1 MPFKTPTLPELTARA
16 EGDFENR
23 LPGSGAQ
30 LRRSNA
36 NVLARVHAGGLH
48 GVYGFQ
54 RYLAPQFS
62 PVTAEAE
69 MLDTHHGNTW
79 GISRKPGAYAAG
91 NATFD
96 ATQNGLTVSAGTRL
110 SLPDGTEYET
120 TAEAVSAGGA
130 VTVAC
135 QALTAGADGNAAATS
150 PIVMVS
156 PVAGIMTDGAV
167 AAGGLTGGA
176 DSEGDGDF
184 RTRIL
189 ERIRTPPHGG
199 AGFDYVRWA
208 KEVAGVTRA
217 WVFPNELGLGTVIVR
232 FMTDDTTEDGIPDAG
247 AVAAVQAL
255 IDQDDRRPVTADV
268 TAVAPAA
275 KPLDLVI
282 SGLTPDTAGVQAA
295 IVANLQD
302 LLRREAS
309 PGATILLSHIR
320 EAISIAAGEHDHVL
334 VSIAAAAPAD
344 FETTSSQI
352 ATLGDV
358 TFS

>member
-1 MPFKTPTLPELTARA
+1 MPFKTPTLTELTARA
-16 EGDFENR
+16 EGDFESR

-36 NVLARVHAGGLH
+36 NVMARVHSGGLH
-48 GVYGFQ
+48 GLYGFH
-54 RYLAPQFS
+54 RWLAPQIS

-69 MLDTHHGNTW
+69 MLESHHGTTW
-79 GISRKPGAYAAG
+79 GINRKPGGYATG
-91 NATFD
+91 SATFE
-96 ATQNGLTVSAGTRL
+96 ATQNGVAVPAGTLL
-110 SLPDGTEYET
+110 SLPDGTEFET
-120 TAEAVSAGGA
+120 TAEAVSAAGA

-135 QALTAGADGNAAATS
+135 QALVAGKAANAAEGA

-156 PVAGIMTDGAV
+156 PVAGVMTDGAV
-167 AAGGLTGGA
+167 AAGGLAGGA
-176 DSEGDGDF
+176 DAESDADL
-184 RTRIL
+184 RARIL
-189 ERIRTPPHGG
+189 ARIRTPPHGG
-199 AGFDYVRWA
+199 AGFDYVVWA

-217 WVFPNELGLGTVIVR
+217 WVFAGELGLGTVTVR
-232 FMTDDTTEDGIPDAG
+232 FMTDDTTADGIPDG
-247 AVAAVQAL
+247 ASVAAVQAL
-255 IDQDDRRPVTADV
+255 IDQEDRRPVTADV
-268 TAVAPAA
+268 TVVAPVA

-282 SGLTPDTAGVQAA
+282 SGLTPASAEVQAA
-295 IVANLQD
+295 VIANLTD

-334 VSIAAAAPAD
+334 VSIAGAAPAD

-358 TFS
+358 TFI